1 MPCPTLQSCLTP
13 VPVGLL
19 ERAAESYPLCVSFLH
34 RRNGNAGT
42 YLTWGYLPHKIT
54 MMTSIERCA
63 SWDCH
68 AENQHELLSQG
79 MLSVTPRT
87 MPLDL
92 KSLNLNSDFGFYPQ
106 VTSQKDSS
114 CKILLPHS
122 FNEEIWFKILKP
134 FIIMWLKYWGEM
146 FSKSLSHYL

>member
-19 ERAAESYPLCVSFLH
+19 ERAAESHPLCVSFLH
-34 RRNGNAGT
+34 RRNGHAG
-42 YLTWGYLPHKIT
+42 TWGYRPHKVT

-68 AENQHELLSQG
+68 AEKQHELLSQG
-79 MLSVTPRT
+79 MLSVTLRT

-92 KSLNLNSDFGFYPQ
+92 KSLNLNSDFAFYPQ
-106 VTSQKDSS
+106 VTSQRTLLARSCFLIHSMRKFDS
-114 CKILLPHS
+114 
-122 FNEEIWFKILKP
+122 
-134 FIIMWLKYWGEM
+134 KY
-146 FSKSLSHYL
+146 SSLS